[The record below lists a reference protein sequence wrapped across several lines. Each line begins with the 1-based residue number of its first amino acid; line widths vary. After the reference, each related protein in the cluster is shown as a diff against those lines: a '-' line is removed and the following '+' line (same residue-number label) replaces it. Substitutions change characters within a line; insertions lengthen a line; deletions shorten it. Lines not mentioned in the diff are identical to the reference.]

1 MLISFIM
8 AGLFGCLSVCV
19 IIVMIKVKIKKRE
32 NREYIVKLYKA
43 LMQCSHIFM
52 VVSIGFLLIYFYTL
66 LYNMFLNICMF
77 VSKSSEFSEYI
88 VLSIIL
94 LTFQPAMYFMLKIVK
109 KDLYKKMEQKEMQEA
124 GTDMINK
131 VITYINEI
139 PIKGIIHIINLIL
152 VVLANSF
159 KALNV
164 DTNLTTSSIY
174 MSVATFYALDRVVD
188 YFSKKYSV
196 FWKKVD
202 NKLFDT
208 EKIDSN
214 VKFRLNDLKNIKE
227 KLFTNYIETGIY
239 NLPKQ

>member
-8 AGLFGCLSVCV
+8 SGLFGGLSVCV
-19 IIVMIKVKIKKRE
+19 IIVMIKVKIEKRK
-32 NREYIVKLYKA
+32 NREYVVKLYKA
-43 LMQCSHIFM
+43 LMGCSYILM
-52 VVSIGFLLIYFYTL
+52 VVSMGFLLIYFYTL
-66 LYNMFLNICMF
+66 LYNMFLNLCMF
-77 VSKSSEFSEYI
+77 VSKSPEFSEYI
-88 VLSIIL
+88 ALSIIL
-94 LTFQPAMYFMLKIVK
+94 VTFQPAMYFILKIVK
-109 KDLYKKMEQKEMQEA
+109 RNLYKKKEQNEMQEA

-131 VITYINEI
+131 VIRYINEI
-139 PIKGIIHIINLIL
+139 PVKGIIHIINLIL

-159 KALNV
+159 KVLNV
-164 DTNLTTSSIY
+164 DTNLTTTSIY

-188 YFSKKYSV
+188 YFSKKYSF

-214 VKFRLNDLKNIKE
+214 VKFGLNDLNNIKE

-239 NLPKQ
+239 NLPEQ

>member
-8 AGLFGCLSVCV
+8 SGLFGCLSVCV
-19 IIVMIKVKIKKRE
+19 IIVMIKVKIEKRK
-32 NREYIVKLYKA
+32 NREYVVKLYKA
-43 LMQCSHIFM
+43 LMGCSHILM
-52 VVSIGFLLIYFYTL
+52 VVSMGFLLIYFYTL
-66 LYNMFLNICMF
+66 LYNMFLKLCMF
-77 VSKSSEFSEYI
+77 VSKSPEFSEYI
-88 VLSIIL
+88 ALSIIL
-94 LTFQPAMYFMLKIVK
+94 ATFQPAMYFILKIVK
-109 KDLYKKMEQKEMQEA
+109 RDLYKKMEQKEMQEA

-131 VITYINEI
+131 GITYINKI
-139 PIKGIIHIINLIL
+139 PVKGIIHIINLIL

-159 KALNV
+159 KVLNV
-164 DTNLTTSSIY
+164 DANLTTTGIY

-214 VKFRLNDLKNIKE
+214 VKFGLNDLNNIKG

-239 NLPKQ
+239 NLSEQ

>member
-8 AGLFGCLSVCV
+8 SGLFGCLSVCV
-19 IIVMIKVKIKKRE
+19 IIVMIKVKIKKRK
-32 NREYIVKLYKA
+32 NREYVVKLYKA
-43 LMQCSHIFM
+43 LMGCSHILM
-52 VVSIGFLLIYFYTL
+52 VVSMGFLLIYFYTL
-66 LYNMFLNICMF
+66 LYNMFLKLCMF
-77 VSKSSEFSEYI
+77 VSKSLEFSEYI
-88 VLSIIL
+88 ALSIIL
-94 LTFQPAMYFMLKIVK
+94 VTFQPAMYFILKTVK
-109 KDLYKKMEQKEMQEA
+109 RDLYKKMEPKEMQEA

-139 PIKGIIHIINLIL
+139 PVKGIIHIINLIL

-159 KALNV
+159 KVLNV
-164 DTNLTTSSIY
+164 DTNLTTTGIY

-188 YFSKKYSV
+188 YFSKQYSV

-202 NKLFDT
+202 NKFFDT

-214 VKFRLNDLKNIKE
+214 VKFRLNDLNNIKG

-239 NLPKQ
+239 NLPEQ

>member
-8 AGLFGCLSVCV
+8 SGLFGGLSVCV
-19 IIVMIKVKIKKRE
+19 IIVMIKVKIEKRK
-32 NREYIVKLYKA
+32 NREYVVKLYKA
-43 LMQCSHIFM
+43 LMGCSYILM
-52 VVSIGFLLIYFYTL
+52 VVSMGFLLIYFYTL
-66 LYNMFLNICMF
+66 LYNMFLNLCMF
-77 VSKSSEFSEYI
+77 VSKSPEFSEYI
-88 VLSIIL
+88 ALSIIL
-94 LTFQPAMYFMLKIVK
+94 VTFQPAMYFILKIAK
-109 KDLYKKMEQKEMQEA
+109 RNLYKKKEQNEMQEA

-131 VITYINEI
+131 VIRYINEI
-139 PIKGIIHIINLIL
+139 PVKGIIHIINLIL

-159 KALNV
+159 KVLNV
-164 DTNLTTSSIY
+164 DTNLTTTSIY

-188 YFSKKYSV
+188 YFSKKYSF

-214 VKFRLNDLKNIKE
+214 VKFGLNDLNNIKE

-239 NLPKQ
+239 NLPEQ

>member
-43 LMQCSHIFM
+43 LMKCSHIFM